1 MIWAILGQEVHV
13 RIWWRSPSFYGHYTM
28 VLSMYVPTRIQL
40 EEVTIIISLVHTKT
54 NVWNSQCRVAGT
66 IYIQ

>member
-1 MIWAILGQEVHV
+1 
-13 RIWWRSPSFYGHYTM
+13 M
-28 VLSMYVPTRIQL
+28 VLSMYVPTGIQL
-40 EEVTIIISLVHTKT
+40 EEVTIIISLVQTKT